1 MTLSPVVV
9 TATRLPT
16 PESEVA
22 SSITVIT
29 AEEIQEKQERT
40 LPDALA
46 DVPGLNV
53 VQTGGPGGTTSV
65 YIRGTNA
72 NQVKV
77 LIDGIDA
84 SDPSSPDGTFNFAN
98 TLTSDIAR
106 IEVLRGPQS
115 GLYGADAIGGVI
127 NIITKAG
134 VGAAGPYRHHRGRFV
149 RHLQPI
155 CQCQRLDRPVQL

>member
-1 MTLSPVVV
+1 MP
-9 TATRLPT
+9 
-16 PESEVA
+16 
-22 SSITVIT
+22 
-29 AEEIQEKQERT
+29 
-40 LPDALA
+40 
-46 DVPGLNV
+46 
-53 VQTGGPGGTTSV
+53 
-65 YIRGTNA
+65 

-84 SDPSSPDGTFNFAN
+84 SDPSSPDGSFNFAN
-98 TLTSDIAR
+98 ILTPDIAR

-134 VGAAGPYRHHRGRFV
+134 SGPPALTRHYRGRFV

-155 CQCQRLDRPVQL
+155 CQRQRLDRPVEL